1 MNLRGRAELG
11 LAMAAMIWGS
21 TFVVVKDALV
31 DVSPVLY
38 LALRFWMG
46 ALLLLPFLRSRP
58 SRRTVL
64 GGMATGC
71 FLGVG
76 MIFQTMALK
85 YTSAS
90 NVGFL
95 TSLYIPLV
103 PFVGAYVYGV
113 RTGWKEVGA
122 VLVASAGIGLMSF
135 DPESLSVNRGDVMTV
150 CAAVLFA
157 FQIVMVTRFANDGEL
172 VWLAWLQVTMT
183 AVLSTAAIGL
193 NLDGGNFVVWTMRLW
208 WAFGITVF
216 GATVAAFLL
225 QSWGQ
230 RHTTATRAAVIFAME
245 PVFAGLASYFWLG
258 ERLTGRGWTG
268 AALVLVGVLLAELK
282 PVGDKEHSSK

>member
-1 MNLRGRAELG
+1 MSLRGRAELG
-11 LAMAAMIWGS
+11 LGLAAMIWGS

-46 ALLLLPFLRSRP
+46 ALLLLPFLRRWP

-76 MIFQTMALK
+76 MILQTMGLK

-113 RTGWKEVGA
+113 RTGWKEAIA
-122 VLVASAGIGLMSF
+122 VLVASFGIGLMSF
-135 DPESLSVNRGDVMTV
+135 DPQSLSVNRGDLMTV

-157 FQIVMVTRFANDGEL
+157 FQIVMVTKFANDGEL
-172 VWLAWLQVTMT
+172 VWLAWFQVTMT
-183 AVLSTAAIGL
+183 ALISSMATGL

-208 WAFGITVF
+208 WAFGITVL

-230 RHTTATRAAVIFAME
+230 RHTTATRAALIFATE
-245 PVFAGLASYFWLG
+245 PVFAGLASFYWLG
-258 ERLTGRGWTG
+258 ERLTGRGWAG
-268 AALVLVGVLLAELK
+268 AGLVLIGVLLAELK
-282 PVGDKEHSSK
+282 PGGDREHSSK